1 MVFLWKGREQTAK
14 GAKVSWENICF
25 PKSEGGLGL
34 KDLITWNQAC
44 VLQNIWAIIANS
56 GSLWIAWINQY
67 VLRGRSLWQLEAT
80 KGASWN
86 WNKLL
91 KLRGLA
97 QQFIDRREGKDY
109 WKIPGNKY
117 KAATVWEVLRP
128 KKEKNVW
135 HRLIWGSFVVP
146 KHAFIAWMAVL
157 NRLPTMD
164 RMIKW
169 GIELECCCSLCKQVE
184 ESRDHLFFECPF
196 SKEIWKQILCL
207 CGLRRTVL
215 DWHYEFKWA
224 IQKVKG
230 KSMISMVLRVG
241 WNAFI
246 YHIWRERNNRIFRN
260 KEETKE
266 QIMEHIKSV
275 IRHRLAGLRCV
286 NPDPVNL
293 LLYDSWGLFD
303 SIFVNGQ

>member
-1 MVFLWKGREQTAK
+1 
-14 GAKVSWENICF
+14 
-25 PKSEGGLGL
+25 
-34 KDLITWNQAC
+34 
-44 VLQNIWAIIANS
+44 
-56 GSLWIAWINQY
+56 
-67 VLRGRSLWQLEAT
+67 
-80 KGASWN
+80 
-86 WNKLL
+86 
-91 KLRGLA
+91 
-97 QQFIDRREGKDY
+97 
-109 WKIPGNKY
+109 
-117 KAATVWEVLRP
+117 
-128 KKEKNVW
+128 
-135 HRLIWGSFVVP
+135 
-146 KHAFIAWMAVL
+146 
-157 NRLPTMD
+157 MD
-164 RMIKW
+164 W
-169 GIELECCCSLCKQVE
+169 Y
-184 ESRDHLFFECPF
+184 
-196 SKEIWKQILCL
+196 
-207 CGLRRTVL
+207 
-215 DWHYEFKWA
+215 YEFKWA